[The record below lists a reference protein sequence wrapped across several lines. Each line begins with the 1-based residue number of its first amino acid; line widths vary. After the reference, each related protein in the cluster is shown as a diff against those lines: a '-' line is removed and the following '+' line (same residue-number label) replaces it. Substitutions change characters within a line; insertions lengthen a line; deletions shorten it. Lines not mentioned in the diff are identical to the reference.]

1 MDTPAQRC
9 AKCPRR
15 VEDFGMQLEG
25 AMILG
30 RNGARA
36 ACEELRGEANIQ
48 RCQDQVVKAMKIGV
62 EIVQRM
68 FPARSTG
75 LPVDLQCGPYWMSY
89 CSDAT
94 RSGSPAL
101 RTWSCVQCEQSLD
114 LLKDLF
120 GRHLLAFN
128 TIIPEWLCQKGD
140 ITCRALLHS
149 SVTLS
154 GPLLA
159 LFQHTRTSK
168 DVCDADLRCV
178 W

>member
-68 FPARSTG
+68 FPREINR
-75 LPVDLQCGPYWMSY
+75 
-89 CSDAT
+89 T

-140 ITCRALLHS
+140 ITVRQKT
-149 SVTLS
+149 SVMRTYDAYGE
-154 GPLLA
+154 GPPDLLA
-159 LFQHTRTSK
+159 SSARPQRPDRPRQHQNPS
-168 DVCDADLRCV
+168 
-178 W
+178 